1 MKNKVLLVGMQFGDY
16 DLQIKRTMECEGYVV
31 TLISDASKRV
41 LQMCKLLSHKR
52 KLQLIQKYQ
61 NIVLRRLR
69 NQKFEQVVVI
79 VGRHLSCETLERLH
93 TMNPGAKF
101 KLYLWDDI
109 KRIENF
115 ERVRSYYDVI
125 FSFDSEDVKKDE
137 RLVFLP
143 LFYTRQF
150 QFRSEGRTGY
160 LDICS
165 AMTDYSDR
173 LDIVRRIAKNNPQ
186 IKLDVC
192 MADGYKLFVQRNLRV
207 REKLWDKDNGIY
219 YRLHGIKKKK
229 WLKKIRENNCILDIP
244 YSGQNGLTI
253 RTIEALGCGKKL
265 VTTNEKVKD
274 YDFYHPNNIYVMGQD
289 CIIDSEFMK
298 SEYVELPQDIYQK
311 YALYTWVGEIL
322 EK

>member
-1 MKNKVLLVGMQFGDY
+1 MKNRILLVGMQFGDY
-16 DLQIKRTMECEGYVV
+16 DIQIKRAIENQGYDV

-41 LQMCKLLSHKR
+41 LQISKLLSRKR
-52 KLQLIQKYQ
+52 KKVFIQKYQ
-61 NIVLRRLR
+61 NRILRRLH
-69 NQKFEQVVVI
+69 NQQYDQVIVI
-79 VGRHLSCETLERLH
+79 VGRHLSCETLKCLH
-93 TMNPGAKF
+93 TMNPNAKF

-115 ERVRSYYDVI
+115 ERVRGYYDMV
-125 FSFDSEDVKKDE
+125 FSFDSEDVKKDK
-137 RLVFLP
+137 RLLFLP

-150 QFRSEGRTGY
+150 QFSSEGRTDC

-173 LDIVRRIAKNNPQ
+173 LDVVRRIARNNPQ
-186 IKLDVC
+186 IKLDIC
-192 MADGYKLFVQRNLRV
+192 MAVGYKLFLQRNLRV
-207 REKLWDKDNGIY
+207 REKQWDNGHGIY
-219 YRLHGIKKKK
+219 YRIHGIKKKK
-229 WLKKIRENNCILDIP
+229 WLEKIRESNCILDIP

-311 YALYTWVGEIL
+311 YSLDTWAREIL